1 MKILVADDSSVDR
14 MIVRRYLLSMD
25 HEVLLAEGGE
35 QAIRLFKLQEPD
47 LVLLDIRMPDMDG
60 YEVVQQLR
68 NIEQGWRPILF
79 ISNSVDSE
87 SFAKGIYA
95 GADDFLHKPIDKVI
109 LKAKLYAMERIVAMR
124 KQLLIVSRELAKET
138 QKATRIANQDGLT
151 GIANRRFLD
160 QVLDRE
166 FRRHIRS
173 LNTLSIILID
183 IDFFKSFNDYFGHL
197 AGDDALRLCAQKM
210 SGMVF
215 RGGDLVARFGGE
227 EFCVVL
233 PNTESEGAIN
243 MAETL
248 RKEIEAL
255 HIARDDLEE
264 QQYLTISL
272 GVSSFKAEQKHTVE
286 DIIHSADEALYQAK
300 QTGRNKVC
308 VAES

>member
-1 MKILVADDSSVDR
+1 MKILVADDNRVDR

-35 QAIRLFKLQEPD
+35 HAVSLFKLQEPD
-47 LVLLDIRMPDMDG
+47 LIFLDVHFSDMDG
-60 YEVVQQLR
+60 YEVVQKLR
-68 NIEQGWRPILF
+68 KIDQGWRPILF
-79 ISNSVDSE
+79 LSNSVDSE

-109 LKAKLYAMERIVAMR
+109 LKAKLHAMERLVAMR

-210 SGMVF
+210 SDMMF
-215 RGGDLVARFGGE
+215 RGGDLVARFRGE

-233 PNTESEGAIN
+233 PNTELEGAIN
-243 MAETL
+243 GIVNL
-248 RKEIEAL
+248 I
-255 HIARDDLEE
+255 
-264 QQYLTISL
+264 
-272 GVSSFKAEQKHTVE
+272 
-286 DIIHSADEALYQAK
+286 
-300 QTGRNKVC
+300 
-308 VAES
+308 